1 MVIAAYK
8 TSKIDN
14 PEAGFAKWN
23 NILRTLLLFVA
34 FSLFAAASPLS
45 GQELDATV
53 SVDYSRVSSAS
64 TDYLEELGPSIESY
78 LNETDWTSADFQ
90 ERERIEVTLEITLTA
105 ADDSYN
111 YDASLVIRS
120 QRPIYNTLRNTT
132 LLLFNDTEWSF
143 RYAPGQTLVHDE
155 LRFDPLTTLLDFYAY
170 LVIGMDFDSFEEL
183 GGTPYYDEARNMVSY
198 ARSGSAAGWSP
209 GGSSRN
215 RAQLVEFLANPSY
228 RDFRVA
234 LYRYHRHGLDRFLE
248 NPGEA
253 RENILDA
260 LELMRDNRASTSGDF
275 LFDLFFNAK
284 YRELA
289 STFEDASPGLREK
302 AYRLLS
308 GMDPGHLSTYEDLQN

>member
-1 MVIAAYK
+1 M
-8 TSKIDN
+8 
-14 PEAGFAKWN
+14 
-23 NILRTLLLFVA
+23 RTLLPFIA
-34 FSLFAAASPLS
+34 FCLFAAASPLS
-45 GQELDATV
+45 AQELNASV
-53 SVDYSRVSSAS
+53 SVDYSRVSSSS

-78 LNETDWTSADFQ
+78 LNENDWTSADFQ
-90 ERERIEVTLEITLTA
+90 ERERIEVSMEITLTGG
-105 ADDSYN
+105 DDSYQ
-111 YDASLVIRS
+111 YDASLVVRS

-155 LRFDPLTTLLDFYAY
+155 LQFDPLTTLLDFYAY
-170 LVIGMDFDSFEEL
+170 LVIGLDFDSFEEA
-183 GGTPYYDEARNMVSY
+183 GGSSYYEEARNMVSY
-198 ARSGSAAGWSP
+198 ARSGSASGWTP
-209 GGSSRN
+209 GSSSRN
-215 RAQLVEFLANPSY
+215 RAQLVEYLANPSY

-253 RENILDA
+253 RGNILEA
-260 LELMRDNRASTSGDF
+260 LELMQDNLSSTSGDF

-289 STFEDASPGLREK
+289 SVFEDASPDLQQE

-308 GMDPGHLSTYEDLQN
+308 GMDPGHLSTYESLQN